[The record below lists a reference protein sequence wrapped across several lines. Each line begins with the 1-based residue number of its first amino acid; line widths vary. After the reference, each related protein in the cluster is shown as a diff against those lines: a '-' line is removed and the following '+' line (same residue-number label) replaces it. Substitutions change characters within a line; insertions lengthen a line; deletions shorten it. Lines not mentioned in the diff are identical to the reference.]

1 MPKLFTG
8 YAQRRYAVDATRRA
22 LVAAGSVLASSTKNG
37 RTHSAVCIPI
47 SVNNNESWRVTP
59 DLSLSLSIYLYLYL
73 LWPLPLSDMECR
85 GVGGQQFITAC
96 CTLAVDKKIPRF
108 KAANL

>member
-37 RTHSAVCIPI
+37 RTYSAVRIPI

-59 DLSLSLSIYLYLYL
+59 RISLDCGLYRFLT
-73 LWPLPLSDMECR
+73 WKCR
-85 GVGGQQFITAC
+85 GLGGQQFITAC